1 LAGLFCFNIFP
12 LESPKNCP
20 YGTKSAEL
28 KTLEGGKKNL
38 LRKLKMQEKKIVIVD
53 DDDSIRKTFFMILH
67 DNYRVYLAKDPKEA
81 LHRFKKSDV
90 DLIIA
95 DLKLPDISG
104 LELIAKFREAGY
116 KGEAILISGFPDMID
131 MDELNRLSI
140 GHFFVKPLD
149 LTALNHSIE
158 YLLNGKQSKEKR
170 V

>member
-1 LAGLFCFNIFP
+1 MN
-12 LESPKNCP
+12 
-20 YGTKSAEL
+20 
-28 KTLEGGKKNL
+28 
-38 LRKLKMQEKKIVIVD
+38 EKKIVIVD

-67 DNYRVYLAKDPKEA
+67 DSYRVYLARDPKEA
-81 LHRFKKSDV
+81 LGKFKNAKV

-104 LELIAKFREAGY
+104 LEMIARFRAAGY
-116 KGEAILISGFPDMID
+116 KGEAILISGYPDMID

-149 LTALNHSIE
+149 LNALNHSID
-158 YLLNGKQSKEKR
+158 YLLNGKHGKENR

>member
-1 LAGLFCFNIFP
+1 MF
-12 LESPKNCP
+12 
-20 YGTKSAEL
+20 
-28 KTLEGGKKNL
+28 EGGNQNL
-38 LRKLKMQEKKIVIVD
+38 LRMNKMQEKKIVIVD

-81 LHRFKKSDV
+81 LHRFKKADV

-104 LELIAKFREAGY
+104 LEMISRFREAGY
-116 KGEAILISGFPDMID
+116 RGEAILISGFPDMID

-149 LTALNHSIE
+149 LNALNHSIE
-158 YLLNGKQSKEKR
+158 YLLNGKNGKEKR

>member
-1 LAGLFCFNIFP
+1 MN
-12 LESPKNCP
+12 
-20 YGTKSAEL
+20 
-28 KTLEGGKKNL
+28 
-38 LRKLKMQEKKIVIVD
+38 EKKIVIVD

-67 DNYRVYLAKDPKEA
+67 DSYRVYLARDPKEA
-81 LHRFKKSDV
+81 LCKFKNAKV

-104 LELIAKFREAGY
+104 LEMISRFRDAGY
-116 KGEAILISGFPDMID
+116 KGEAILISGYPDMID

-149 LTALNHSIE
+149 LNALNHSID
-158 YLLNGKQSKEKR
+158 YLLNGKHGKENR